1 MGAQLNATLFRLR
14 DQLRIWWLAYAYA
27 YAEAYAAVMTKE
39 MIFTGR

>member
-27 YAEAYAAVMTKE
+27 EAYAAVMTKE